1 MRSPGPAAPVLLQ
14 GSPAASQIVSAVNQN
29 TARVRSYSTNT
40 AKFSVPGLTG
50 IPILRGNIS
59 LERPNNFRLTA
70 GTAVLGSEIDLGSNS
85 ELLWFWVKRNSPPA
99 LYYCR
104 HDQFASSGAKQMLPI
119 DPTWIGDAL
128 GLVQLDPDAVYEGP
142 FPKPDGTLELKST
155 ISTPTGPMTRVVVV
169 DATRAWV
176 LEQHLYELSGGAPVA
191 SAIASDFRYDP
202 TAQVS
207 LPRKVTIRIPASD
220 LSLKIDVG
228 QVSVNVPVSNP
239 AMIWSPPALEG
250 YSRVDL
256 GATAPGIPVDTS
268 TIPLSSTIPASTLEQ
283 TQSAPANV
291 FTSNANLAA
300 FPAAAAPATPPPSS
314 VPKSAYG
321 MPTQQATYS
330 PQAVQPVQ
338 YQPSGLGATNTLP
351 AGGISLDT
359 PGNSVR

>member
-1 MRSPGPAAPVLLQ
+1 MRSPGPVAPVVLQ
-14 GSPAASQIVSAVNQN
+14 GSPDANQIVSAVNQN

-50 IPILRGNIS
+50 IPMLRGNIS

-70 GTAVLGSEIDLGSNS
+70 GTAVLGSEIDLGSNA

-99 LYYCR
+99 LYFCR

-128 GLVQLDPDAVYEGP
+128 GLVQLNPDAAYEGP
-142 FPKPDGTLELKST
+142 FPKADGTLELKST

-176 LEQHLYELSGGAPVA
+176 LEQHLYELAGGAPVA

-207 LPRKVTIRIPASD
+207 LPRKVTIRVPASD

-239 AMIWSPPALEG
+239 ALIWSPPALEG

-256 GATAPGIPVDTS
+256 GATSPGVPIDTS
-268 TIPLSSTIPASTLEQ
+268 SIPLSSTIPASSLEQ
-283 TQSAPANV
+283 SQAATPS
-291 FTSNANLAA
+291 ANLAA
-300 FPAAAAPATPPPSS
+300 IPNVGQPQAGLPSAGPPAAIP
-314 VPKSAYG
+314 SAYAASNYNA
-321 MPTQQATYS
+321 P
-330 PQAVQPVQ
+330 AVQPAS
-338 YQPSGLGATNTLP
+338 YQPPSAGITNTLP
-351 AGGISLDT
+351 AGGIPLDGLAS
-359 PGNSVR
+359 PVQ